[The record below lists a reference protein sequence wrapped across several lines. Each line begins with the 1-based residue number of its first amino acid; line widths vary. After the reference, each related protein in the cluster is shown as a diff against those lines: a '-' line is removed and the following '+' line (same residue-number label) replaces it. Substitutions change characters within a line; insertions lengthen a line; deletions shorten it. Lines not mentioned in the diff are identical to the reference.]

1 VRVRRAQTPQGELT
15 MHLYLLLLYGTAADN
30 DGAAQ
35 IVAMSCAQL
44 RGRNGI
50 MIRRIDPV

>member
-35 IVAMSCAQL
+35 IVAMSCPQL

-50 MIRRIDPV
+50 VIRRIDPV